1 MNDPICK
8 TERNLRCGD
17 MVVINGDYMLL
28 LVMNHIYMIISNK
41 WSITILLW

>member
-17 MVVINGDYMLL
+17 MVVINGDYI
-28 LVMNHIYMIISNK
+28 V
-41 WSITILLW
+41 ITGDESYLHDN